1 MIILLLSHTGLIQR
15 VKSEDWSHRFQ
26 VKMQNGGQECA
37 ESGWVTGITGIRN
50 DPAYAPSQ
58 VQWCCSPLE
67 YGARRRHK
75 SSKKRPNS
83 AIFYYL
89 LLLLLFLTD
98 TFPSTIKVRSAKIF
112 TNQCMKTTTCDALRN
127 FPNTLRF
134 ITLMRFLTRIFLV
147 SWLFNNTFEGHLQ
160 LMSAR
165 QPPPAPKVWTF
176 W

>member
-1 MIILLLSHTGLIQR
+1 MIILLLSHTSLIQR
-15 VKSEDWSHRFQ
+15 VKSGDWSHRFQ

-37 ESGWVTGITGIRN
+37 ESGWVMGITGIWN
-50 DPAYAPSQ
+50 DPASAPSQ

-67 YGARRRHK
+67 YGARQRHK
-75 SSKKRPNS
+75 SSQKRPNS
-83 AIFYYL
+83 AIFI
-89 LLLLLFLTD
+89 LTD

-160 LMSAR
+160 LMCRPAS
-165 QPPPAPKVWTF
+165 PAPKVWTF